1 MTFNS
6 YMIILDVLE
15 KLVEE
20 LKEEEKNIKA
30 VYFNV
35 YDAYIQDET
44 LHKIISKRIQFE
56 NIIEEI
62 KAINI

>member
-20 LKEEEKNIKA
+20 LKEEEKIIKA
-30 VYFNV
+30 VYNNN
-35 YDAYIQDET
+35 YDLYINDCA

-62 KAINI
+62 KVMNI